1 MRCPVVDP
9 RDDTPGTAPG
19 PPAGRLGDAPGDG
32 GRAAED
38 ASWVVAARGGDDEA
52 VDRVFDRWFDPVY
65 DVAWRIVRDRDAA
78 ADVAQDVF
86 LAAWRGLD
94 DLEQPASFGG
104 WVRRIA
110 RNRALN
116 RLDRERRSVPD
127 DERAAAAL
135 DRSAPDVDLTAA
147 MGEREQH
154 DLVWAAARALGER
167 DASLLDLHLRHGL
180 GAGAIADELGV
191 TANNAHQLLHRLKG
205 KLAGAIRAWVLWRAG
220 EGRCA
225 GLDRAIAG
233 AGLVSFGAEAV
244 RVIDRHARACDGCAE
259 RQQLRL
265 APEALFAAMPIMA
278 APPLLKAEAAAA
290 LGQAGVPMAGS
301 AAAAPAASGGS
312 GAPGSGA
319 ADGPEPGGGPD
330 AEVGVEPGGAPDA
343 EVEAGL
349 EPNGAPDAEVEV
361 GVEPG
366 GAPDAE
372 AGLDVPTFGGGGLLG
387 AGDGPGTG
395 DPAAIE
401 GPGDAAGGG
410 VPVRRVALV
419 AVAVVVLLVV
429 AGVAGLAASGGDDG
443 DTAGVADPTA
453 GEESPASAAAGE
465 PGAGSVKPSP
475 GSGSAKPAP
484 APPGDTT
491 ATTAVP
497 GEPGT
502 TAGSGTTAPTGDPA
516 PPPPPEQPPPPPPDP
531 DPPTIGGFRATAGE
545 QCGAT
550 PSQRLVQLAWQS
562 EGGESATI
570 SGPGGTSTHEASG
583 TTTRCVPVPTGTFT
597 LTVTGPGG
605 TATAT
610 TSAG

>member
-9 RDDTPGTAPG
+9 SDDTPGAAPG
-19 PPAGRLGDAPGDG
+19 PPAGRPGDATSDD

-52 VDRVFDRWFDPVY
+52 FGRLFDRWFDPVY
-65 DVAWRIVRDRDAA
+65 DVAWRIVHDRDTAA
-78 ADVAQDVF
+78 EVAQDVF
-86 LAAWRGLD
+86 LAAWQGLD
-94 DLEQPASFGG
+94 GLAQPASFGG

-116 RLDRERRSVPD
+116 RLDRELRSVPD
-127 DERAAAAL
+127 DEQAAAAL

-147 MGEREQH
+147 MNEREQH

-180 GAGAIADELGV
+180 GAPAIADELGV

-265 APEALFAAMPIMA
+265 APEALFAAMPVIA

-301 AAAAPAASGGS
+301 AAAAPAPGGGS

-319 ADGPEPGGGPD
+319 ADGPEPGGT
-330 AEVGVEPGGAPDA
+330 AEVQVGA
-343 EVEAGL
+343 
-349 EPNGAPDAEVEV
+349 
-361 GVEPG
+361 
-366 GAPDAE
+366 
-372 AGLDVPTFGGGGLLG
+372 
-387 AGDGPGTG
+387 
-395 DPAAIE
+395 
-401 GPGDAAGGG
+401 AAGGTTA
-410 VPVRRVALV
+410 RRVALV

-429 AGVAGLAASGGDDG
+429 AGVAGLAASGGGDG
-443 DTAGVADPTA
+443 DTAGAAGPTA
-453 GEESPASAAAGE
+453 GEESPASSAPGE
-465 PGAGSVKPSP
+465 RGAGSVKPSP

-497 GEPGT
+497 RGPGT

-516 PPPPPEQPPPPPPDP
+516 PPPPPEQPPPPPRDP
-531 DPPTIGGFRATAGE
+531 DPPTIGGFRAAAGE

-550 PSQRLVQLAWQS
+550 PSERLVQLAWQS

-570 SGPGGTSTHEASG
+570 SGPGGTSTHGASG

>member
-1 MRCPVVDP
+1 MD
-9 RDDTPGTAPG
+9 
-19 PPAGRLGDAPGDG
+19 
-32 GRAAED
+32 
-38 ASWVVAARGGDDEA
+38 
-52 VDRVFDRWFDPVY
+52 
-65 DVAWRIVRDRDAA
+65 
-78 ADVAQDVF
+78 
-86 LAAWRGLD
+86 
-94 DLEQPASFGG
+94 
-104 WVRRIA
+104 
-110 RNRALN
+110 
-116 RLDRERRSVPD
+116 
-127 DERAAAAL
+127 
-135 DRSAPDVDLTAA
+135 
-147 MGEREQH
+147 EREQH

-180 GAGAIADELGV
+180 GAPAIADELGV

-265 APEALFAAMPIMA
+265 APEALFAAMPVIA
-278 APPLLKAEAAAA
+278 APPLVKAEAAAA

-301 AAAAPAASGGS
+301 AAAAAPAPGGGS

-319 ADGPEPGGGPD
+319 ADGPEPGGT
-330 AEVGVEPGGAPDA
+330 AEVQVGAGAGGPA
-343 EVEAGL
+343 EVQA
-349 EPNGAPDAEVEV
+349 
-361 GVEPG
+361 
-366 GAPDAE
+366 
-372 AGLDVPTFGGGGLLG
+372 G
-387 AGDGPGTG
+387 AGAGGTTEVQAG
-395 DPAAIE
+395 A
-401 GPGDAAGGG
+401 AAGGTTA
-410 VPVRRVALV
+410 RRVALV

-429 AGVAGLAASGGDDG
+429 AGVAGLAASGGGDG
-443 DTAGVADPTA
+443 DTAGAAGPTA
-453 GEESPASAAAGE
+453 GEESPASSAPGE

-497 GEPGT
+497 GGPGT
-502 TAGSGTTAPTGDPA
+502 TAGSGTTAPTGDPT
-516 PPPPPEQPPPPPPDP
+516 PPPPPEEPPPSTPIP
-531 DPPTIGGFRATAGE
+531 DPPTIGGFRAAAGE

-550 PSQRLVQLAWQS
+550 PSERLVQLAWQS

-570 SGPGGTSTHEASG
+570 SGPGGTSTHGASG

>member
-9 RDDTPGTAPG
+9 SDDTPGAAPG
-19 PPAGRLGDAPGDG
+19 PPAGRPGDATSDD

-52 VDRVFDRWFDPVY
+52 FGRLFDRWFDPVY
-65 DVAWRIVRDRDAA
+65 DVAWRIVHDRDTAA
-78 ADVAQDVF
+78 EVAQDVF
-86 LAAWRGLD
+86 LAAWQGLD
-94 DLEQPASFGG
+94 GLAQPASFGG

-116 RLDRERRSVPD
+116 RLDRELRSVPD
-127 DERAAAAL
+127 DEQAEAAL

-147 MGEREQH
+147 MNEREQH

-180 GAGAIADELGV
+180 GAPAIADELGV

-265 APEALFAAMPIMA
+265 APEALFAAMPVIA
-278 APPLLKAEAAAA
+278 APPLVKAEAAAA

-301 AAAAPAASGGS
+301 ATAASGPDGGGS
-312 GAPGSGA
+312 GASGDAGTGAGGDGTGAAGPGAGHGREAGRGEAGGGADGGGPGAPGSGA
-319 ADGPEPGGGPD
+319 ADGPEPGGT
-330 AEVGVEPGGAPDA
+330 AEVQVGAAAGGAPEVQAGAGAGGSA
-343 EVEAGL
+343 EVQV
-349 EPNGAPDAEVEV
+349 GA
-361 GVEPG
+361 
-366 GAPDAE
+366 
-372 AGLDVPTFGGGGLLG
+372 
-387 AGDGPGTG
+387 
-395 DPAAIE
+395 
-401 GPGDAAGGG
+401 AAGGTSA
-410 VPVRRVALV
+410 RRVALV
-419 AVAVVVLLVV
+419 AVAVVVLLLVV
-429 AGVAGLAASGGDDG
+429 AGVAGLAASGGGDG
-443 DTAGVADPTA
+443 DTAGAA
-453 GEESPASAAAGE
+453 GPASGDESPPPPAPGD

-491 ATTAVP
+491 ATTTVP
-497 GEPGT
+497 GGPGT
-502 TAGSGTTAPTGDPA
+502 TAGSGTTAPTGDPT
-516 PPPPPEQPPPPPPDP
+516 PPPPPEEPPPSTPIP
-531 DPPTIGGFRATAGE
+531 DPPTIGGFRAAAGE

-550 PSQRLVQLAWQS
+550 PSERLVQLAWQS
-562 EGGESATI
+562 EGGESATV
-570 SGPGGTSTHEASG
+570 SGPGGTSTHGASG

>member
-9 RDDTPGTAPG
+9 SDDTPGAAPG
-19 PPAGRLGDAPGDG
+19 PPAGRPGDARSDD

-52 VDRVFDRWFDPVY
+52 FGRLFDRWFDPVY
-65 DVAWRIVRDRDAA
+65 DVAWRIVHDRDTAA
-78 ADVAQDVF
+78 EVAQDVF
-86 LAAWRGLD
+86 LAAWQGLD
-94 DLEQPASFGG
+94 GLAQPASFGG

-116 RLDRERRSVPD
+116 RLDRELRSVPD
-127 DERAAAAL
+127 DEQAAAAL

-147 MGEREQH
+147 MNEREQH

-180 GAGAIADELGV
+180 GAPAIADELGV

-265 APEALFAAMPIMA
+265 APEALFAAMPVIG

-290 LGQAGVPMAGS
+290 LGQAGVPMGGS
-301 AAAAPAASGGS
+301 AAAASGPDGGGSGASGDAGTGAGGDGTGAAGPGAGHGGEAGRGEAGGGADGGGS

-319 ADGPEPGGGPD
+319 ADGPEPGGT
-330 AEVGVEPGGAPDA
+330 AEVQAGAGAGGTA
-343 EVEAGL
+343 EVQA
-349 EPNGAPDAEVEV
+349 
-361 GVEPG
+361 
-366 GAPDAE
+366 
-372 AGLDVPTFGGGGLLG
+372 G
-387 AGDGPGTG
+387 AG
-395 DPAAIE
+395 
-401 GPGDAAGGG
+401 AGGT
-410 VPVRRVALV
+410 PVRRVVLV
-419 AVAVVVLLVV
+419 AVAVVALLVA
-429 AGVAGLAASGGDDG
+429 AGVAGLAASGGGDG
-443 DTAGVADPTA
+443 DTAGAADPDS
-453 GEESPASAAAGE
+453 GEESPPSTAAGE

-484 APPGDTT
+484 APPGDTA
-491 ATTAVP
+491 ATTTVP
-497 GEPGT
+497 GGPGT
-502 TAGSGTTAPTGDPA
+502 TAGSGTTAATGDPA
-516 PPPPPEQPPPPPPDP
+516 PPPPPEEPPPPPPDP

-562 EGGESATI
+562 EGGESATV
-570 SGPGGTSTHEASG
+570 SGPGGTTTHEASG
-583 TTTRCVPVPTGTFT
+583 TTTRCVPVPTGVFT

>member
-19 PPAGRLGDAPGDG
+19 SPAGRPGDGPSDG

-38 ASWVVAARGGDDEA
+38 ASWVVAARSGDDA
-52 VDRVFDRWFDPVY
+52 AFGRLFDRWFDPVY
-65 DVAWRIVRDRDAA
+65 DVAWRIVRDRDTA

-86 LAAWRGLD
+86 LAAWQGLD
-94 DLEQPASFGG
+94 GLEQPASFGG

-127 DERAAAAL
+127 DAQAAAAF

-147 MGEREQH
+147 MDESEQH

-180 GAGAIADELGV
+180 GPGAIADELGV

-225 GLDRAIAG
+225 GLDRVIAG

-301 AAAAPAASGGS
+301 AATAPAPGDGS
-312 GAPGSGA
+312 AEPGSGA
-319 ADGPEPGGGPD
+319 ADGPEPGG
-330 AEVGVEPGGAPDA
+330 VPDA
-343 EVEAGL
+343 EVEAGP
-349 EPNGAPDAEVEV
+349 EPGAAPDVEV
-361 GVEPG
+361 GLD
-366 GAPDAE
+366 AP
-372 AGLDVPTFGGGGLLG
+372 TSGGGGLL
-387 AGDGPGTG
+387 AADDGPGAG
-395 DPAAIE
+395 VPAAVE
-401 GPGDAAGGG
+401 GPGDGAGTGAA
-410 VPVRRVALV
+410 VRRLALV

-429 AGVAGLAASGGDDG
+429 AGVAGLAASGGGDG
-443 DTAGVADPTA
+443 DTAGAADPDS
-453 GEESPASAAAGE
+453 GEESPPSTAAGE

-484 APPGDTT
+484 APPGDTA
-491 ATTAVP
+491 ATTTVP
-497 GEPGT
+497 GGPGT
-502 TAGSGTTAPTGDPA
+502 TAGSGTTAATGDPA
-516 PPPPPEQPPPPPPDP
+516 PPPPPEEPPPPPPDP

-562 EGGESATI
+562 EGGESATV
-570 SGPGGTSTHEASG
+570 SGPGGTTTHEASG
-583 TTTRCVPVPTGTFT
+583 TTTRCVPVPTGVFT

>member
-1 MRCPVVDP
+1 MVDP

-52 VDRVFDRWFDPVY
+52 FGRLFDRWFDPVY
-65 DVAWRIVRDRDAA
+65 DVAWRIVRDRDTA

-86 LAAWRGLD
+86 LAAWQGLD
-94 DLEQPASFGG
+94 GLEQPASFGG

-147 MGEREQH
+147 MDEREQH

-301 AAAAPAASGGS
+301 AAAAPAAGGGS

-319 ADGPEPGGGPD
+319 ADGPEP
-330 AEVGVEPGGAPDA
+330 
-343 EVEAGL
+343 
-349 EPNGAPDAEVEV
+349 
-361 GVEPG
+361 
-366 GAPDAE
+366 
-372 AGLDVPTFGGGGLLG
+372 
-387 AGDGPGTG
+387 
-395 DPAAIE
+395 
-401 GPGDAAGGG
+401 GG

-429 AGVAGLAASGGDDG
+429 AGVAGLAARGGGDG
-443 DTAGVADPTA
+443 DTAGAAGPTA
-453 GEESPASAAAGE
+453 GEESPASSAARE

-516 PPPPPEQPPPPPPDP
+516 PPPPPGQPPPPPPDP

-562 EGGESATI
+562 AGGESATI

-583 TTTRCVPVPTGTFT
+583 ATTRCVPVPTGTFT